1 MRNVIKTLL
10 RTLCIDTVTMSKLR
24 NPKSEA
30 SVSSEAAVYIA
41 TLCLARAGRAQAWP
55 AAGGEGGLSVS
66 RAADGWTS

>member
-1 MRNVIKTLL
+1 MLLRRCLL

-41 TLCLARAGRAQAWP
+41 TLGLARAGRAQAWP
-55 AAGGEGGLSVS
+55 DAGAEGGLPV
-66 RAADGWTS
+66 RGAADGWTS